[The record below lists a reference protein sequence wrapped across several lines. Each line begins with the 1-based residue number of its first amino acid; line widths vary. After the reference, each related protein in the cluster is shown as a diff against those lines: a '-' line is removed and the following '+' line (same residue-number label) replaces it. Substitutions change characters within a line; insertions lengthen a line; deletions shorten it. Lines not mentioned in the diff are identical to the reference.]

1 MKTSPMHNFHLPLP
15 TDVYEGLRE
24 MARRLSVPATQ
35 LARQALEEWL
45 RQQRVNAVH
54 EELASYARSHVGTAA
69 DLDEPLEGAAVE
81 HLLSGEKKP

>member
-24 MARRLSVPATQ
+24 TARRLSVPATQ

-54 EELASYARSHVGTAA
+54 EELASYARAHGGTAA